1 MESVPSQGNTVGVVI
16 AKATQ
21 ENKRKN
27 SMEQKIASPVWVKPT
42 LEVIGVSLECTAYAG
57 ASELEE

>member
-27 SMEQKIASPVWVKPT
+27 SMEQKIAFPVWVKST
-42 LEVIGVSLECTAYAG
+42 LEVIGVSLECTTYAD